1 MTELTRK
8 EFIKLTGA
16 AGLTLASGVAGGLAT
31 PALADTFITKMVKK
45 PIPSNGELLPVVGF
59 GTSQVFNVGNSEEER
74 APLLETLK
82 ILYDAGGSVIDTAPM
97 YGPAEAVVGDLVA
110 RLNSRNKSFI
120 ATKVLQTGKQNGIDQ
135 MQSSFRKLKTSH
147 VDLMQVHNLVD
158 WQTQLG
164 TLREMKQDKKIRFLG
179 ITHYTDSG
187 TEELI
192 KIMKQEPL
200 DFVQCQYA
208 MNARLVEEELLPLA
222 QEKGIAILVNRPFG
236 RGALFSKVKGRELP
250 AWAEEYG
257 IQSWAQYFLK
267 YLLGHPAVTCVIPG
281 TGRPD
286 YARDNVMAGM
296 SPLPEEK
303 TRKMML
309 DHLESL

>member
-1 MTELTRK
+1 MTDLTRK

-16 AGLTLASGVAGGLAT
+16 AGLTLAGGLNT
-31 PALADTFITKMVKK
+31 PALAQTFTSKMVKK
-45 PIPSNGELLPVVGF
+45 PIPSSGELLPVVGF
-59 GTSQVFNVGNSEEER
+59 GTSRVFDVGRSQEER

-82 ILYDAGGSVIDTAPM
+82 VLYAAGGTLIDTAPM

-120 ATKVLQTGKQNGIDQ
+120 ATKVLQNGKQEGIDQ
-135 MQSSFRKLKTSH
+135 MNASFRKLKTSH

-164 TLREMKQDKKIRFLG
+164 TLREMKQDKKIRYLG
-179 ITHYTDSG
+179 ITHYTDNG
-187 TEELI
+187 TRELVE
-192 KIMKQEPL
+192 IMKQEQL

-222 QEKGIAILVNRPFG
+222 QEKGVAILCNRPFG
-236 RGALFSKVKGRELP
+236 RGALFGKVKGKDLP
-250 AWAEEYG
+250 AWAADLG
-257 IQSWAQYFLK
+257 IHSWAQYFLK
-267 YLLGHPAVTCVIPG
+267 YLLGHPAVTAVIPG

-286 YARDNVMAGM
+286 YARDNVLAGM
-296 SPLPEEK
+296 SPLPDEK
-303 TRKMML
+303 ARKKML
-309 DHLESL
+309 DHLQSL

>member
-1 MTELTRK
+1 MRDLTRK
-8 EFIKLTGA
+8 EFMKLGGA
-16 AGLTLASGVAGGLAT
+16 AGLVLAGGVAGGLAS
-31 PALADTFITKMVKK
+31 PALAGTFNTKMVKK
-45 PIPSNGELLPVVGF
+45 TIPSSGELLPVVGF

-82 ILYDAGGSVIDTAPM
+82 VLYDAGGSVIDTAPM
-97 YGPAEAVVGDLVA
+97 YGQAEAVVGDLVA
-110 RLNSRNKSFI
+110 RLGRRNKTFI
-120 ATKVLQTGKQNGIDQ
+120 ATKVLQTGKEEGMEQ
-135 MQSSFRKLKTSH
+135 MRSSFRKLKVSQA
-147 VDLMQVHNLVD
+147 DLMQVHNLVD

-164 TLREMKQDKKIRFLG
+164 TLREMKQDRKIRYLG

-187 TEELI
+187 TGELI
-192 KIMKQEPL
+192 KIMKNEQL

-222 QEKGIAILVNRPFG
+222 RDRGIAVLANRPFG
-236 RGALFSKVKGRELP
+236 RGKLFSKVRGKALP
-250 AWAEEYG
+250 NWAEQAG

-281 TGRPD
+281 TGRAD

-296 SPLPEEK
+296 SPLPDEK
-303 TRKMML
+303 MRKMML
-309 DHLESL
+309 DYLLDL

>member
-1 MTELTRK
+1 MTSLTRK
-8 EFIKLTGA
+8 EFLKLTGA
-16 AGLTLASGVAGGLAT
+16 AGLTLAGGLTTPAVAG
-31 PALADTFITKMVKK
+31 TFITKMLKK
-45 PIPSNGELLPVVGF
+45 PIPVSGELLPVVGF
-59 GTSQVFNVGNSEEER
+59 GTSQVFNVGRSEEER

-82 ILYDAGGSVIDTAPM
+82 VLYEAGGSMIDTAPM

-110 RLNSRNKSFI
+110 RLNTRNKSFI
-120 ATKVLQTGKQNGIDQ
+120 ATKVLQNGKQEGIDQ
-135 MQSSFRKLKTSH
+135 MEASFRKLKTSQ

-158 WQTQLG
+158 WEIQLE
-164 TLREMKQDKKIRFLG
+164 TLREMKEKKKIRYIG

-192 KIMKQEPL
+192 KIMKKEQL

-222 QEKGIAILVNRPFG
+222 MERKIAVIVNRPFG
-236 RGALFSKVKGRELP
+236 RGALFRQVKGKSLP
-250 AWAEEYG
+250 DWAGEMD
-257 IQSWAQYFLK
+257 ITSWAQYFLK
-267 YLLGHPAVTCVIPG
+267 YLLGHPAVNCVIPG

-296 SPLPEEK
+296 SPLPDEK
-303 TRKMML
+303 QRKRML
-309 DHLESL
+309 EYLQTL